1 MRFLLGFA
9 FDTYI
14 NLRYCIAEA
23 IKQIA
28 YQIEDALDVW
38 GEDEDE

>member
-1 MRFLLGFA
+1 MRTFIGYV

-23 IKQIA
+23 VKELGYMID
-28 YQIEDALDVW
+28 DALDVW
-38 GEDEDE
+38 GEDE

>member
-1 MRFLLGFA
+1 MRTFIGYA

-23 IKQIA
+23 VKELGYMID
-28 YQIEDALDVW
+28 DALDVW
-38 GEDEDE
+38 GEDE

>member
-1 MRFLLGFA
+1 MRWLIGWA

-23 IKQIA
+23 AKQID
-28 YQIEDALDVW
+28 YMIDDALDVW
-38 GEDEDE
+38 GEEDE